1 MSKTL
6 EVVTFLSMNGNT
18 MKAIEFYKKHL
29 CAKVEMKVT
38 YESVAKMGANIV
50 VSEENKNLISHSI
63 IKIGNT
69 KIMLAEDTMDVKEDY
84 KVGNNTSLCI
94 QSADLQEINDFY
106 EGVVSDERTR
116 IIVPLG
122 KIVFSEAYG
131 IVEDPWGVQIQ
142 FMYDARLK

>member
-1 MSKTL
+1 
-6 EVVTFLSMNGNT
+6 
-18 MKAIEFYKKHL
+18 
-29 CAKVEMKVT
+29 
-38 YESVAKMGANIV
+38 
-50 VSEENKNLISHSI
+50 
-63 IKIGNT
+63 
-69 KIMLAEDTMDVKEDY
+69 MLAEDTMDVKEDY